1 MLTLATS
8 AKTARLQYNVVHS
21 STKKPPSKS
30 LSYPQI
36 MVRAAPNFRNSTNR
50 TPAHDTIHQTSLST
64 NSCGSTGSRNI
75 PLIFMFLIVGET
87 RAPGGNPHRHRENV
101 QTPHWKFLPK
111 PGLKPRSCYGV
122 LGKKYVLLSKQYL
135 SPVLDR
141 RRRHCRYAVLS
152 IPWIFLE
159 FCLQYK
165 DPSREKCRIKTQ
177 RE

>member
-64 NSCGSTGSRNI
+64 NLWLHREPEYPFNLHVFNSGGNKSPWRKPTQARGERANSSLKVPAQARTQTQE
-75 PLIFMFLIVGET
+75 LLWGVGEKICF
-87 RAPGGNPHRHRENV
+87 A
-101 QTPHWKFLPK
+101 
-111 PGLKPRSCYGV
+111 
-122 LGKKYVLLSKQYL
+122 
-135 SPVLDR
+135 
-141 RRRHCRYAVLS
+141 
-152 IPWIFLE
+152 I
-159 FCLQYK
+159 
-165 DPSREKCRIKTQ
+165 
-177 RE
+177 